1 MNKLQ
6 SPTIVR
12 GGGYPPEFRQ
22 EAVAYWLNSGKRA
35 SEVAA
40 ELNVSGWSL
49 NCWRR
54 ELESQNTDGVVVTG
68 ELNALELV
76 KAGFP

>member
-1 MNKLQ
+1 MNKPQ

-22 EAVAYWLNSGKRA
+22 EAVAYWLSSGKRA

-49 NCWRR
+49 NRWRK
-54 ELESQNTDGVVVTG
+54 ELEGQNANATPATG
-68 ELNALELV
+68 ELNALELT